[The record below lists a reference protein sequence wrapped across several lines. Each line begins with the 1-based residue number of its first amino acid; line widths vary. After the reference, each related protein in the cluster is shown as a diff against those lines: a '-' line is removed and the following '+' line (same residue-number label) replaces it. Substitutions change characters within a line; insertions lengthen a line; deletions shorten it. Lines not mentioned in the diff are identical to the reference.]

1 MGVYRSTVS
10 RSWHREEAEAE
21 AAREILASHV
31 LDRESGLCAVCLVPG
46 PCGPANAAAN
56 RLVDLGRPVLPAHRP
71 RRRRAGW
78 RDWFRS
84 ATAAQG
90 GTWAQAKTAVQ
101 PPRRAPLLTFVWLI
115 RLGVVTT
122 VPNAGVTP

>member
-1 MGVYRSTVS
+1 MGVYRSAVS
-10 RSWHREEAEAE
+10 RSWHREVAEAE

-31 LDRESGLCAVCLVPG
+31 PDRESGFCAVCLVPG

-56 RLVDLGRPVLPAHRP
+56 RLVDLGRPVLPARQP

-78 RDWFRS
+78 RDWFGS
-84 ATAAQG
+84 ATATQG
-90 GTWAQAKTAVQ
+90 RTSTQTRTTAQ

-115 RLGVVTT
+115 RLGAAPTD
-122 VPNAGVTP
+122 PNAAVTP